1 MNDAEVGTDRQER
14 QEEEQFVDFVT
25 EDMKLLGVTE
35 EDAHERVQR
44 LWPRFVQKLV
54 LENQ

>member
-14 QEEEQFVDFVT
+14 QEKEQFVDVVT

-35 EDAHERVQR
+35 EDADERVHR